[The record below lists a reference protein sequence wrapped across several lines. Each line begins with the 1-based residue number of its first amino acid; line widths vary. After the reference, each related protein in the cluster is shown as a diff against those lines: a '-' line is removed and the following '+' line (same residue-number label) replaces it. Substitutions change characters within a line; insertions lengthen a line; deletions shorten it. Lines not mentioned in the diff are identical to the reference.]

1 MFPNSGEEL
10 FCPKTRAAKGPEE
23 DDYFRAYLDLGQRN
37 LIQWKAKLV
46 LKKLEKPV

>member
-10 FCPKTRAAKGPEE
+10 FCPKTRAAKGQEE